1 MKETNPIIPI
11 ILLILS
17 LAGWTMV
24 IVKSNEVSYLIKEN
38 IELLDTCGALAI
50 DKVLLEAEIVE
61 LKKK

>member
-1 MKETNPIIPI
+1 
-11 ILLILS
+11 
-17 LAGWTMV
+17 MV